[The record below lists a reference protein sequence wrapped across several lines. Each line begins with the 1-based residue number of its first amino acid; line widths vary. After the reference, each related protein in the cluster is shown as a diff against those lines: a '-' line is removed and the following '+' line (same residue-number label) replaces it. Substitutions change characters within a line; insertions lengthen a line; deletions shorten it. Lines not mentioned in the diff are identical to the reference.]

1 MDQRTTKQIKTQEA
15 MFQIKTQIRELR
27 EVDAKEA
34 ARLLNTGEW
43 IATGAALNQDGS
55 VKYFSCGRIGDY
67 D

>member
-1 MDQRTTKQIKTQEA
+1 MNQRMTKQIETQET

-27 EVDAKEA
+27 EADEKEA

-55 VKYFSCGRIGDY
+55 VKYFSCGRIGD
-67 D
+67 